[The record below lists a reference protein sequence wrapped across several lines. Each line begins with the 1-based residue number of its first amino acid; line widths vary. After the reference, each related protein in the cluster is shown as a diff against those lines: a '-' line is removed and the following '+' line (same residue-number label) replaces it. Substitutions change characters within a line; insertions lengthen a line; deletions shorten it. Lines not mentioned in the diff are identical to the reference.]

1 MFDLTGNQGRLQV
14 EFYMTLE
21 YGRWYMPSRRPTLGP
36 GYFNYRYDF
45 GKSESEGKSQQET
58 RTAGQTR
65 ELEKLLN
72 IFGGGAA
79 GPRGP
84 VIPPISGVEP
94 LTTTQRDIFSTV
106 GDFATGLQ
114 PLRDTSQIPL
124 FEEATGATSRLLS
137 GDFGAQPITPE
148 QTQDFFERA
157 IAAPAR
163 FSFEDIQRPLIRE
176 EFAGPGFSSSAR
188 AQEVVRQGETLER
201 GLGEARAGLEFEVL
215 KQNQAIEQQKAA
227 NALSALPAA
236 EGLAGLPE
244 NIRTQRINDAMNILN
259 AATFEQLQN
268 QAVRDEEIER
278 FTLARDLVDPRDLS
292 ILLSLLNL
300 NFGAATSKS
309 SASSFNIGLV

>member
-1 MFDLTGNQGRLQV
+1 M
-14 EFYMTLE
+14 
-21 YGRWYMPSRRPTLGP
+21 S
-36 GYFNYRYDF
+36 F
-45 GKSESEGKSQQET
+45 GKSDSASESQQTT
-58 RTAGQTR
+58 RTAGQTQ
-65 ELEKLLN
+65 ELQKLLD

-79 GPRGP
+79 GPRAP

-94 LTTTQRDIFSTV
+94 TTQAQKDIFSTI
-106 GDFATGLQ
+106 GDFATDLK
-114 PLRDTSQIPL
+114 PLRDTAQIPL
-124 FEEATGATSRLLS
+124 FGEATSATSKLLS
-137 GDFGAQPITPE
+137 GEFGAQAITPQ
-148 QTQDFFERA
+148 QTQDFFNRA
-157 IAAPAR
+157 IAEPAR

-236 EGLAGLPE
+236 QGLAGLPE

-259 AATFEQLQN
+259 TATFEQLQN

-278 FTLARDLVDPRDLS
+278 FALARDLVDPRDLS

-300 NFGAATSKS
+300 NFGAATSES
-309 SASSFNIGLV
+309 SASSFNLSLV